1 MRKLYEINQDIEAL
15 LDAVTDPETGEIVD
29 MDCLE
34 GLFIEREKKLE
45 HVALYGKNIR
55 AEKNAVKA
63 EIDELTKRYKRLSR
77 SEEGVEM
84 YLEKALNGERFSTG
98 KVDCTFRESE
108 SADVD
113 PEFIEW
119 AYAQDTDMS
128 GFIKHK
134 ESDEPDKM
142 AIKKF
147 LKQGGKLEYCR
158 LVKKKNLTIK

>member
-1 MRKLYEINQDIEAL
+1 MRKLYEINRDIEAL

-34 GLFIEREKKLE
+34 GLFLEREKKLE
-45 HVALYGKNIR
+45 HVALYCKNIR

-63 EIDELTKRYKRLSR
+63 EMDELAKRYKRLSK

-98 KVDCTFRESE
+98 KVDCVFRESE
-108 SADVD
+108 VADVD
-113 PEFIEW
+113 PEFIAW
-119 AYAQDTDMS
+119 AYAQGGDMS

-147 LKQGGKLEYCR
+147 LKQGGTLEHCR
-158 LVKKKNLTIK
+158 LVKKNNLTIK

>member
-1 MRKLYEINQDIEAL
+1 MRKLYEINRDIEAL

-34 GLFIEREKKLE
+34 GLFLEREKKLE
-45 HVALYGKNIR
+45 HVALYCKNIR

-63 EIDELTKRYKRLSR
+63 EMDELAKRYKRLSK

-84 YLEKALNGERFSTG
+84 YLKKALNGERFSTG

-147 LKQGGKLEYCR
+147 LKQGGKLEHCR